1 MSKPL
6 FVFAPH
12 AVERYIERFA
22 PSMSVPE
29 AHRLLSNSVRTATR
43 RRSRTSHGDE
53 VWHCTVNDVRVDC
66 VIKRDSYMGN
76 KSGICV
82 TVLPEGNGD
91 AYVPERRVSVLTR
104 GNPADE
110 ALRIATRYAVAS
122 AGRGCERARRV
133 VSELEHLVP
142 WIVGAPAN
150 GDARAQSDSEHA
162 LAHDSDAEGVWIARL
177 DNTGTD
183 GGHR

>member
-6 FVFAPH
+6 FVFATH

-29 AHRLLSNSVRTATR
+29 AHRLLSAAVRTATR

-53 VWHCTVNDVRVDC
+53 VWHCSVNDVRIDC
-66 VIKRDSYMGN
+66 VIKRDSIG
-76 KSGICV
+76 SGAICV

-122 AGRGCERARRV
+122 ADRGCERARRV

-142 WIVGAPAN
+142 WIVSAPAN
-150 GDARAQSDSEHA
+150 AVARAEPDPELA
-162 LAHDSDAEGVWIARL
+162 LTHDSDAEAASFAHLG
-177 DNTGTD
+177 NTGTD